1 MAKLRIRNLELELI
15 RALENRAKR
24 NNRSLEDEVCE
35 ILRVALDKEDE
46 ACDPVTR

>member
-1 MAKLRIRNLELELI
+1 
-15 RALENRAKR
+15 
-24 NNRSLEDEVCE
+24 LEDEVCE